1 MDRRTAVVSVSLLM
15 TWLTPVAFSA
25 GPDPPTAQDPQ
36 FSSKKQWPKLTG
48 KEAFVSQRWAKGRV
62 LVWAHPGRSGDYGGR
77 RALDASDGAN
87 WIIDGR
93 AGSGPITIDQTTD
106 IVLPEADKRYVVTP
120 HRQGRRRVRHVT
132 IGRNATL
139 GGGYTVYG
147 NIWVRERGKLGART
161 AGLLFTGPEHTFVRN
176 ENKPTARGGEG
187 GFGQASEIALAH
199 YIGIAKLKGSSL
211 EFLGTN
217 ASSDELVVHDGTVII
232 GPDSSLYSGYTSTS
246 IIGPDAVLELQSG
259 AMYGRRR
266 ETWMG
271 VDLMVQG
278 ELRAGSPQRP
288 LARDATLRLTLAQ
301 YKRANEDDRRKIPY
315 TDAYSAVIHKTGK
328 LRVYSKE
335 PEKARLVFT
344 SAGPGLRHTED
355 NASAAPGVKIKLA
368 FLGDVQLDGVLF
380 DCLKKGGLH
389 VVDPSAASRWTHVA
403 YGSGNETSA
412 DGLIQAYDPKADATL
427 RQFERDNYR
436 GRVPR

>member
-1 MDRRTAVVSVSLLM
+1 MTRQTRNQVRVAPWWLSGLLGVSAAL
-15 TWLTPVAFSA
+15 AA
-25 GPDPPTAQDPQ
+25 EPTAHDPH
-36 FSSKKQWPKLTG
+36 FSNKKQWPKLTG
-48 KEAFVSQRWAKGRV
+48 KEAFVSEKWDKARV
-62 LVWAHPGRSGDYGGR
+62 LVWAHPGQSGNYGGR
-77 RALDASDGAN
+77 RALDGSDLAN
-87 WIIDGR
+87 WIIDGK
-93 AGSGPITIDQTTD
+93 AGSGLITIDRTTD
-106 IVLPEADKRYVVTP
+106 IVLPDADKRYTVTP
-120 HRQGRRRVRHVT
+120 HRRGRQRVRHVT

-147 NIWVRERGKLGART
+147 NVWVREWGKLGART

-176 ENKPTARGGEG
+176 ENKPRARGGEG

-217 ASSDELVVHDGTVII
+217 ASSDELVVHEGTVII

-259 AMYGRRR
+259 AMYGRRK

-278 ELRAGSPQRP
+278 ELRGGSPQRP
-288 LARDATLRLTLAQ
+288 LAKDATLRLTLAQ

-315 TDAYSAVIHKTGK
+315 TNAYSAVIHKTGK
-328 LRVYSKE
+328 VRIHSKQ
-335 PEKARLVFT
+335 PDKARLVFT
-344 SAGPGLRHTED
+344 SAGQ
-355 NASAAPGVKIKLA
+355 KIKLA

-380 DCLKKGGLH
+380 DFVKKGGIHLA
-389 VVDPSAASRWTHVA
+389 DLAAAARWKHVA
-403 YGSGNETSA
+403 YGPNNQGTPEA
-412 DGLIQAYDPKADATL
+412 LVCPYDAKADATL
-427 RQFERDNYR
+427 RRHERDNYR